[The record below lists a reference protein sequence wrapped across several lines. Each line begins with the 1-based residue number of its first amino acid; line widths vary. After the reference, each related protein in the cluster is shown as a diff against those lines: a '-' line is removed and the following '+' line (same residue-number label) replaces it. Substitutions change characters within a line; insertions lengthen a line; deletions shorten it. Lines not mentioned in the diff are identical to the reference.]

1 MRRFFRAVGQLVLIL
16 LLLLVAFSAFW
27 FGMVPQRLSPF
38 SPLSLDQPA
47 QWFVDPKLATLRRDP
62 VLCQAV
68 LKTPYVE
75 ASAIPDVPIENGC
88 GSVNSVRLSTA
99 GGVRLPADRITCEM
113 AVALVLWLEYE
124 VQPVAQ
130 EIFGQRVQSV
140 LQMGT
145 YSCRNIIGS
154 AFWKN
159 VRSQHAT
166 ANALDLG
173 GFTLADGRQISVLKH
188 WQGNGQEAR
197 FLRDVHKRAC
207 RYFRVVLGPDFNA
220 SHKDHFH
227 LDRGILWTCR

>member
-1 MRRFFRAVGQLVLIL
+1 MRRFFRLLGQLVLVTL
-16 LLLLVAFSAFW
+16 LLIVAFSAFW
-27 FGMVPQRLSPF
+27 LGMVPQRLSPF
-38 SPLSLDQPA
+38 SPLSLDLPA
-47 QWFVDPKLATLRRDP
+47 QWFIDPKLAALRRDP
-62 VLCQAV
+62 VLCQAT
-68 LKTPYVE
+68 LKMPHIE
-75 ASAIPDVPIENGC
+75 ASSVPDVPIENGC
-88 GSVNSVRLSTA
+88 GSVNGVRMSNVA
-99 GGVRLPADRITCEM
+99 GVRLPADRISCEM
-113 AVALVLWLEYE
+113 AAALALWMEYE
-124 VQPVAQ
+124 VQPAAQ
-130 EIFGQRVQSV
+130 AILGQKVQSA

-166 ANALDLG
+166 ANAIDLG

-188 WQGNGQEAR
+188 WQGNTAEAR

-227 LDRGILWTCR
+227 LDRGVLWTCR